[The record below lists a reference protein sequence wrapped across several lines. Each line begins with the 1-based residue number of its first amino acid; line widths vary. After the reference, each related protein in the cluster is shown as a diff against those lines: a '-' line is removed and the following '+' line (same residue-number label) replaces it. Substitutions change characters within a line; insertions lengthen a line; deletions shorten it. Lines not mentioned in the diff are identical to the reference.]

1 MEKQYN
7 RSDISWKIIDDFL
20 CGGQKMVIIGMS
32 GDTCIMPKEDYNRI
46 IIAERKYKKR
56 VNDQKRPERII
67 SCQFR

>member
-1 MEKQYN
+1 MEKKY
-7 RSDISWKIIDDFL
+7 KIIDDFL

-56 VNDQKRPERII
+56 VND
-67 SCQFR
+67 